1 MDISASPLSAAA
13 SPAMN
18 QANYANVLAQKA
30 IQQITEPVPAVLPGT
45 PGSVG
50 AAASAVSPAIQGVE
64 PTMIT
69 HTIPTAPPPEP
80 MSTATAVAPPQPVP
94 PAGVAAAAAEP
105 VNFVQEI
112 QSMLYSFGDSRRP
125 RLETAILVDDIVRQ
139 QLVEILLRATDASHL
154 RGGNGV
160 VGIEEVL
167 FLLRKNPVKVQRFV
181 KYFKV
186 KDLALASIQQN
197 NGAAAPL
204 ENKRAKRCRD
214 FLLSIDV
221 EGGGVLTQALNEEIH
236 DEVRWNRLKRR
247 DRYTRILDERKYAEF
262 TRARHISFLGHNMR
276 FAAKFREWVVTGIK
290 ATPTDDANSN
300 SSSSA
305 SQSNGIK
312 MDRSGLEALAYLA
325 YETVGYI
332 VEMALLVR
340 HDADPDTKADAVQ
353 RAMVP
358 VAYNTQY
365 PMVQMPISSAEDN
378 ARRMLNNRK
387 EEDSIFTQPLEPHH
401 VLEAVRRLSQ
411 RPSSSLGWHRR
422 LEPRNRPNPMPIIAI

>member
-1 MDISASPLSAAA
+1 MDITGSPLSAAA
-13 SPAMN
+13 SPAVN
-18 QANYANVLAQKA
+18 QANYATVLAQKA

-45 PGSVG
+45 PGSAG
-50 AAASAVSPAIQGVE
+50 AAASPSIQGVE
-64 PTMIT
+64 PILS

-80 MSTATAVAPPQPVP
+80 MAATH
-94 PAGVAAAAAEP
+94 AEP

-139 QLVEILLRATDASHL
+139 QLVEILLRATEASHL

-160 VGIEEVL
+160 VGIEDVL

-186 KDLALASIQQN
+186 KDMALVSQIVVGGGGQQSVV
-197 NGAAAPL
+197 G

-236 DEVRWNRLKRR
+236 DEVRLNRMKRR
-247 DRYTRILDERKYAEF
+247 DRFTRILDERKYAEF

-290 ATPTDDANSN
+290 ATPTEDSQTAAAAANDPNN
-300 SSSSA
+300 SR
-305 SQSNGIK
+305 IK

-340 HDADPDTKADAVQ
+340 HDADLDNKLDPVQ

-365 PMVQMPISSAEDN
+365 PMVQMPISGAEDN

-387 EEDSIFTQPLEPHH
+387 EEDSIWTQPLEPHH

-411 RPSSSLGWHRR
+411 RPSSALGWHRR
-422 LEPRNRPNPMPIIAI
+422 QEPRNRPSPMPIIAI